1 MQEEAIASWIEAMD
15 SKKDKLRALTSQ
27 VETLEAENEQINQKM
42 NKVKGDYDSVVK
54 ENMRLSEDNKTHT
67 FNLDA
72 KSKELNQELKANEK
86 LKEKIIEL
94 ES

>member
-1 MQEEAIASWIEAMD
+1 
-15 SKKDKLRALTSQ
+15 
-27 VETLEAENEQINQKM
+27 M
-42 NKVKGDYDSVVK
+42 NKVKGDYDNVVK

-86 LKEKIIEL
+86 LKEKIKEL